1 MSNSPPLSFSS
12 SLSLSERKMS
22 EQSKRFPMQ
31 DMTQA
36 KEEEKEVQNFQELP
50 HQQQREDDHEE
61 EHTPTS
67 PNASH
72 AGHAEEHEEQEEKK
86 EDNNE
91 DIITVSLSPPP
102 ETPSKR
108 PVQDSNEDS
117 HDDTPRSFLEMV
129 LTDINYEIGFLN
141 GFIDFHD
148 MNVRYPYYEYFALQ
162 DFIKNWLQIDT
173 THLKMLDVIVKLRKK
188 YIKTKAKTDV
198 SMHFVDPRYQR
209 AFNLAHKIWSDAI
222 EEDWKLLKLGVIAPV
237 LCGPDQPFEG
247 ANARE
252 DPGSS
257 Y

>member
-1 MSNSPPLSFSS
+1 MGGPDVQHRGCQSIFLHTLMDIFFFFAGATAPP
-12 SLSLSERKMS
+12 KG
-22 EQSKRFPMQ
+22 
-31 DMTQA
+31 
-36 KEEEKEVQNFQELP
+36 
-50 HQQQREDDHEE
+50 QRGSA
-61 EHTPTS
+61 P
-67 PNASH
+67 AH

-173 THLKMLDVIVKLRKK
+173 THLKMLDLIVKLRKK

-198 SMHFVDPRYQR
+198 SMHFVDPLYQR

>member
-1 MSNSPPLSFSS
+1 MGNSLPLSLFP
-12 SLSLSERKMS
+12 SLSERKMS
-22 EQSKRFPMQ
+22 EQSKIFPIQ

-36 KEEEKEVQNFQELP
+36 KEDKKEVQNFRELP

-61 EHTPTS
+61 HTPTS
-67 PNASH
+67 PNASN
-72 AGHAEEHEEQEEKK
+72 AGQAEEHEQQEEKK

-91 DIITVSLSPPP
+91 DIITVPPSP

-117 HDDTPRSFLEMV
+117 RDDTPRSFLEKV

-141 GFIDFHD
+141 GLIDFHD
-148 MNVRYPYYEYFALQ
+148 MNVRYPYYEYLALQ

-173 THLKMLDVIVKLRKK
+173 THRKMLDVIVKLRKK
-188 YIKTKAKTDV
+188 YMKTKAKTDV
-198 SMHFVDPRYQR
+198 SMHFSDPRDQR

-247 ANARE
+247 AKPRE